1 MFHYRR
7 GEQKKSM
14 SFPVYFEILK
24 NIVVLEQKN
33 CIIKVSIQMYD
44 YTIEMEDE
52 KWQRRRKRRSF
63 PQIPETK

>member
-33 CIIKVSIQMYD
+33 CIIKVSIQ
-44 YTIEMEDE
+44 IV
-52 KWQRRRKRRSF
+52 
-63 PQIPETK
+63 